1 MTTYPEYA
9 IVRDTLARMTA
20 SLSPTAAPVPP
31 SNWERLRLW
40 LRAIF

>member
-9 IVRDTLARMTA
+9 LVRDALAHMTA

-31 SNWERLRLW
+31 SAWERFRLRL
-40 LRAIF
+40 RTFF